1 MGLTFPL
8 PPPGQLLKPLMEK
21 RRRDRMNRSLDRLRL
36 LLLAATRD
44 EVRLYRDYRASITTI
59 APLSCLSWLH
69 CSSLATTAALAG
81 LYRDYQGSVES
92 LS

>member
-1 MGLTFPL
+1 
-8 PPPGQLLKPLMEK
+8 MEK